1 MTSHHTQNFRK
12 SGAAVRSESDPSIY
26 QTVENVDPCQIAYS
40 SGQLFSACGGARRLQ
55 IYKVEGTWAI
65 SLEKRAK
72 APFAASFFGFS
83 SNFWKGLA
91 DGASDA

>member
-1 MTSHHTQNFRK
+1 MWTLAKSHTPPANCFRR
-12 SGAAVRSESDPSIY
+12 AAGP
-26 QTVENVDPCQIAYS
+26 
-40 SGQLFSACGGARRLQ
+40 RRLQ

-65 SLEKRAK
+65 SPEKRAK
-72 APFAASFFGFS
+72 TPVAASFFGFS